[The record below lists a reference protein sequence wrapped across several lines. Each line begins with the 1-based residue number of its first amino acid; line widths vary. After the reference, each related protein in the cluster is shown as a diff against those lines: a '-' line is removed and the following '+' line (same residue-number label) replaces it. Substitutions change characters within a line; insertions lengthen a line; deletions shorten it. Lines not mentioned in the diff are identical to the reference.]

1 MIDATFEKV
10 TREDWLKRV
19 DGVVKGPGFAE
30 GPMWKSADGHE
41 YPPLFAQMAGPRAA
55 RNMVAPW
62 TVFQRVDHP
71 DAAKANAQARDDLD
85 NGATGLVLA
94 GSGIAMAR
102 VLRDVALHA
111 ISLRVEGDG
120 AEALAALIARQP
132 IDPERLAVSFGAKDA
147 EVARRLAAQGFVG
160 PLLEADGR
168 NWHDRGVSPG
178 EELGAVLGQ
187 AVAQL
192 RSLDGMS
199 DMVLAQAV
207 GVTLAADQD
216 MFMTIAKFRAMRLL
230 WGRVLEACGL
240 PQTELSLH
248 AETSRRMQAAMDPHS
263 NILRATAAVFGA
275 GLGGASSICVL
286 PFSQAQG
293 LPNAFARRVA
303 RNVQNVLLEESNLWR
318 VADPASGAG
327 YVEQMTQDL
336 CAVAWRVFQ
345 KAERGEWP
353 KGNADSTQS
362 LPVIG
367 TTKYPLSA
375 EHAPEVEAL

>member
-1 MIDATFEKV
+1 
-10 TREDWLKRV
+10 
-19 DGVVKGPGFAE
+19 
-30 GPMWKSADGHE
+30 
-41 YPPLFAQMAGPRAA
+41 
-55 RNMVAPW
+55 
-62 TVFQRVDHP
+62 
-71 DAAKANAQARDDLD
+71 
-85 NGATGLVLA
+85 
-94 GSGIAMAR
+94 
-102 VLRDVALHA
+102 
-111 ISLRVEGDG
+111 
-120 AEALAALIARQP
+120 
-132 IDPERLAVSFGAKDA
+132 
-147 EVARRLAAQGFVG
+147 
-160 PLLEADGR
+160 
-168 NWHDRGVSPG
+168 
-178 EELGAVLGQ
+178 
-187 AVAQL
+187 
-192 RSLDGMS
+192 
-199 DMVLAQAV
+199 
-207 GVTLAADQD
+207 
-216 MFMTIAKFRAMRLL
+216 
-230 WGRVLEACGL
+230 
-240 PQTELSLH
+240 
-248 AETSRRMQAAMDPHS
+248 MQAAMDPHS